1 MWFSNILF
9 FLLYHQF
16 ELKLIEEKTKK
27 NLWKTLK
34 KWAMRKKWMI
44 FVRNDA
50 RNVFVFWIMSQIR
63 LDLAKKIQIWL
74 RILWKAEKLIKLIL
88 RHIWIV
94 NVNNKVIN
102 LISVLFPMLRNKNK
116 INLNDFF
123 LSIFHIRKT
132 KKQNGYKPFMGFSVE
147 NPL

>member
-27 NLWKTLK
+27 NLWKKLK
-34 KWAMRKKWMI
+34 KMGYVNDFCPKWCSKC
-44 FVRNDA
+44 
-50 RNVFVFWIMSQIR
+50 FWIMSQIR

-102 LISVLFPMLRNKNK
+102 LISVFFPMLRNKTK
-116 INLNDFF
+116 LTSTISFF
-123 LSIFHIRKT
+123 HTRKN

>member
-1 MWFSNILF
+1 MWFSNISF

-34 KWAMRKKWMI
+34 KWAMWMI
-44 FVRNDA
+44 FV

-63 LDLAKKIQIWL
+63 LDLAKKKQIWL

-102 LISVLFPMLRNKNK
+102 LISVFPMLRNKTK
-116 INLNDFF
+116 LTSTISFF
-123 LSIFHIRKT
+123 HTRKN